1 MNKESSTTHITD
13 RSPQNNLKTYVLKLF
28 SVQTQSLKMSLVKI
42 LEHSVDSDT
51 KEYKLETLQ
60 SEASKSEDTEEYA
73 TPGPTTKDSEHTHSK
88 KPDQVM
94 ENITRMTEVEIGS
107 DELGKSSRI
116 TNYLERKM
124 FVEQIGE
131 KLEEQLVMIHGYA
144 WLQGILPTTPE
155 KPSTYVREL
164 QLERKKAM
172 TLWDRCPRCLFLH
185 SGECLVNLDNDPF
198 PTTSTAMLYYQKMH
212 THTKKTCSKCM
223 IIDQFSF
230 GRDDVE
236 VLLISLLDCGKQ
248 ITMKPE
254 GRWSILEEYDPVE
267 EKVTTTS
274 GPWNSVMEEL
284 SCT

>member
-1 MNKESSTTHITD
+1 
-13 RSPQNNLKTYVLKLF
+13 
-28 SVQTQSLKMSLVKI
+28 
-42 LEHSVDSDT
+42 
-51 KEYKLETLQ
+51 
-60 SEASKSEDTEEYA
+60 
-73 TPGPTTKDSEHTHSK
+73 
-88 KPDQVM
+88 M
-94 ENITRMTEVEIGS
+94 ENFTRMTEMEIGPNKF
-107 DELGKSSRI
+107 GRSSRI

-131 KLEEQLVMIHGYA
+131 KLEEQLVTIQSYA

-172 TLWDRCPRCLFLH
+172 TLWNRCPRYLFLH
-185 SGECLVNLDNDPF
+185 CGECLVNLDNDPF

-212 THTKKTCSKCM
+212 THSKKTSCSKCT

-230 GRDDVE
+230 RRDDVE
-236 VLLISLLDCGKQ
+236 VLPISLLDCGKQ

-267 EKVTTTS
+267 EKMTS
-274 GPWNSVMEEL
+274 TFMTMEQ
-284 SCT
+284 C